1 MIHFSG
7 KDYKRTSPTW
17 SVIAMSV
24 LKSIKH
30 SKKTPKLPTRPWS
43 KVAVD
48 EFHYKNKSY
57 LLTVDYFSD
66 YFEIDRLYS
75 TTSKSIIKKL
85 QAQFA
90 RHGIPEEV
98 ITDNN
103 PNLVSDEFSK
113 FATEWKFD
121 HISISP
127 GHSRSNGKVES
138 AVAIVK
144 TLMKKAERS
153 NTNITKPYSNG
164 ETLLLSTCHQAQFKD
179 SFQEEPKLFCQLIP
193 S

>member
-7 KDYKRTSPTW
+7 QDYKRT
-17 SVIAMSV
+17 
-24 LKSIKH
+24 
-30 SKKTPKLPTRPWS
+30 WS

-48 EFHYKNKSY
+48 EFHYKKKSY
-57 LLTVDYFSD
+57 LLTVGYFSD
-66 YFEIDRLYS
+66 YFEIDRLYP

-90 RHGIPEEV
+90 RYGIQEEV

-113 FATEWKFD
+113 FASEWRFD

-127 GHSRSNGKVES
+127 GHSCSNGKVES

-144 TLMKKAERS
+144 LLMKKVETS
-153 NTNITKPYSNG
+153 NTNIYQA
-164 ETLLLSTCHQAQFKD
+164 LLEWRNTPTINMSSSPVQ
-179 SFQEEPKLFCQLIP
+179 KLL
-193 S
+193 